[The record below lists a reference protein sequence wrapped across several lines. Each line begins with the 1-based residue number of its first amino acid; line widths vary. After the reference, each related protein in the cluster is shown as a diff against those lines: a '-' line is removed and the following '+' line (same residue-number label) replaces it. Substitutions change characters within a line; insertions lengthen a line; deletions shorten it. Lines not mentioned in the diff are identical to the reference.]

1 MRWSVL
7 VVLALLMLAIYGCE
21 QEAAESPSV
30 QAPPVAEEKE
40 TIPTIRLA
48 IVPTSVDEGS
58 SISITW
64 QIASE
69 SSLTATHTA
78 VYYDNESHPGVFST
92 DIGPAASGYTG
103 LTKDFAAV
111 ESQVPGEFTAALDVP
126 EGAENVYLRAHA
138 IISGKNYWTDESVVN
153 AKKMAEQPVQPE
165 QPQTKEFA
173 ISADEIRFDPA
184 EITVKNGDNVRIT
197 FNFNDANI
205 YKGGLD
211 IRSDYFNVEYRKSD
225 TVKSKTVE
233 FTASESFTYTGYWPA
248 SGIRKASGQVVVE

>member
-7 VVLALLMLAIYGCE
+7 VVLALLTLVVYGCE

-30 QAPPVAEEKE
+30 QAPQVAEEKE

-138 IISGKNYWTDESVVN
+138 IISGKNYWTDEAVVN
-153 AKKMAEQPVQPE
+153 VKKMAEQPVQPE
-165 QPQTKEFA
+165 QPQAKEFA

-225 TVKSKTVE
+225 AERSKTIE
-233 FTASESFTYTGYWPA
+233 FIADKTFTYTGYWPE